1 MRRVISVVGVISI
14 LGWSS
19 QMLGQ
24 SLSIVAVKAPDINCK
39 FDPSC
44 KIVVE
49 DSVGQFALTAATGE
63 GRLQSRT
70 WPAGK
75 PGTAGAGLTAYLYRI
90 DLSSVV
96 AVAAEA
102 CVSKLRLDFGSVAPV
117 DYDGSGKPK
126 DVFVIKEGGLGIL
139 GPTSAKKTGSTIVFS
154 FANPVCPGSSPGT
167 GVSSFF
173 FGLASTQLPHTANA
187 QITDTLGGVYT
198 VSVRVP

>member
-1 MRRVISVVGVISI
+1 
-14 LGWSS
+14 
-19 QMLGQ
+19 MLGQ
-24 SLSIVAVKAPDINCK
+24 NLSFVAVKAPDINCK

-44 KIVVE
+44 KIVVT
-49 DSVGQFALTAATGE
+49 DSVGQFTLKGATGE

-70 WPAGK
+70 WPDGK
-75 PGTAGAGLTAYLYRI
+75 PGTVGAGLTAYLYRI

-96 AVAAEA
+96 AVTTEA
-102 CVSKLRLDFGSVAPV
+102 CVSELRLDFGSVAPV

-126 DVFVIKEGGLGIL
+126 DIFVIKEGGVGSL
-139 GPTSAKKTGSTIVFS
+139 GPTSAKKSGSTIVFS

-173 FGLASTQLPHTANA
+173 FGLASKQLPHAANA
-187 QITDTLGGVYT
+187 QITDTMGGVYT